1 VILGVGSVLALVD
14 CNNFF
19 VSCERV
25 FDPKLEGRPVV
36 VLSNNDGC
44 VISRSNEAKA
54 LGIPMGVPLFEVR
67 PLIASG
73 NVSVISANHELYVD
87 MSKRV
92 CAVMAS
98 AAEEIENYSIDE
110 SFLRLPPGDPLEW
123 AQALKEQ
130 LRRWTGLPVSIG
142 LAPSKVLAKL
152 AADQGKKGAGIF
164 SLCESEARSAL
175 LPLVPVEHLWGV
187 AKASARRLGVL
198 GIRTAA
204 ELAAAREGAV
214 QDALGINGAKLAAE
228 LRGQPCFPLN
238 HTPAERKSVT
248 VSRSFA
254 KAVSDRDALWSA
266 VSTFV
271 SQAGERLRRHGLAA
285 GEVRVHLGWREDN
298 EPRGEY
304 DYERLPP
311 AAATPVLLEAARR
324 AYGRLFREDRPYKKA
339 GVVFS
344 LLETADPAQAALFE
358 DAGIKKLDRLMG
370 ALDSINAGRPG
381 ALRYASAALSRDW
394 APRCERR
401 SPCFTTRW
409 EDLPRVG

>member
-1 VILGVGSVLALVD
+1 MILALVD

-54 LGIPMGVPLFEVR
+54 LGIPMGAAYFEVR
-67 PLIASG
+67 HMCAAG
-73 NVSVISANHELYVD
+73 RVSVISANHELYVD
-87 MSKRV
+87 MSRRV
-92 CAVMAS
+92 STVFAE
-98 AAEEIENYSIDE
+98 AAEEIETYSIDE
-110 SFLRLPPGDPLEW
+110 SFLRLPPGDPHEW
-123 AQALKEQ
+123 ALRIKEQ
-130 LRRWTGLPVSIG
+130 TRRWTGLPVSIG
-142 LAPSKVLAKL
+142 LAPTKVLAKL

-164 SLCESEARSAL
+164 SLVEKESRDAL

-187 AKASARRLGVL
+187 AKASARRLSVL
-198 GIRTAA
+198 GVSTAA
-204 ELAAAREGAV
+204 DLAAAREGAV
-214 QDALGINGAKLAAE
+214 LDALGINGVKLAAE

-238 HTPAERKSVT
+238 HAPEARKSVT

-266 VSTFV
+266 VSTFIG
-271 SQAGERLRRHGLAA
+271 QAGERLRRHGLAA
-285 GEVRVHLGWREDN
+285 GEVRVHLGWREDGQ
-298 EPRGEY
+298 PRGDY

-311 AAATPVLLEAARR
+311 AGATPLLLEAARR
-324 AYGRLFREDRPYKKA
+324 AYGRLFREERLYKKA
-339 GVVFS
+339 GVVLS
-344 LLETADPAQAALFE
+344 LLETADPEQAGLFE
-358 DAGIKKLDRLMG
+358 DAGKKKLDRLMG
-370 ALDSINAGRPG
+370 ALDKINAGRPG
-381 ALRYASAALSRDW
+381 ALRYASAALSRGW

-409 EDLPRVG
+409 EDLPRVMSSS